1 MTAVAVTPARR
12 QICRSRAEMVQSRQ
26 LADVHAPANLPVS
39 SALTVLRQLPS
50 LLVVLICAGVPV
62 AILLGL

>member
-1 MTAVAVTPARR
+1 
-12 QICRSRAEMVQSRQ
+12 MVQSRQ